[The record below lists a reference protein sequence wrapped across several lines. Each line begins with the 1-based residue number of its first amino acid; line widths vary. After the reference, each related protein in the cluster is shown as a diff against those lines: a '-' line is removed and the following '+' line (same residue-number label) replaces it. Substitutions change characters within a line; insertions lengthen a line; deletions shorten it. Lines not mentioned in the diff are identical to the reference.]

1 MDEKEKK
8 EMALSEK
15 EMQKMKDLKRK
26 ELIKTIANK
35 VADRND
41 EALRK
46 LSKN

>member
-1 MDEKEKK
+1 MDDKEKK
-8 EMALSEK
+8 KMVLSKK
-15 EMQKMKDLKRK
+15 ELEKMKDLKRK
-26 ELIKTIANK
+26 ELIRKIANK